1 MGAFC
6 LAEPAKDARS
16 QTKVDRD
23 SLDRMKTDLEIA
35 RDVKL
40 RPIVDVAADMGIPE
54 EFVEH
59 RGYGMAKIPLAA
71 LDEMGPPRAKYVLV
85 TAVNP
90 TPFGEGK
97 TTVSVGLAQGFT
109 RLDKQAVLTL
119 RQPSLGP
126 TFGIKGGAAGGGY
139 SQVVPMEE
147 LNLHLTGDFH
157 AVTAA
162 NNLLA
167 ALIDNH
173 IYQGN
178 QLSINIKRVT
188 WRRVMDVNDRA
199 LRNIVIGLGT
209 TLDGVPRESGF
220 DITAASELMAVLGL
234 STSLEDLR
242 ARLGR
247 IVVGFDRHSEP
258 VTAEQIDG
266 AGAMAVLLKDA
277 LNPNLVQTLEG
288 TPALIHTGPF
298 ANIAHGNSSVV
309 ADQVGIRGGDYLI
322 TEAGFGSDVGAEKFF
337 NLKCQASGLSPDVA
351 VIVATVRALKL
362 NSGKFDVRAGKPL
375 PPDMVAENPDDVM
388 AGADNLRRHIA
399 NVRQHGVT
407 PVVAVNAFPTDHA
420 SELAAIGKI
429 AEEEGCTW
437 AIARPH
443 SDGTDG
449 MVELAE
455 AVQEAAEKG
464 SNYAPLYTLDMPL
477 HEKIETIATKV
488 YGAAGVEY
496 DIKARRQL
504 ESYERHGYG
513 NLPICMAKTQYS
525 FSHDPKKLGAPTG
538 WILPIRE
545 VELVAGAGFV
555 LPLTGSIN
563 RMPGLGAHPAA
574 HSIDIN
580 EDGEVVGLS

>member
-1 MGAFC
+1 
-6 LAEPAKDARS
+6 
-16 QTKVDRD
+16 
-23 SLDRMKTDLEIA
+23 MKTDLEIA
-35 RDVKL
+35 REAKL

-54 EFVEH
+54 KFVEP
-59 RGYGMAKIPLAA
+59 RGHGMAKIPLDA

-109 RLDKQAVLTL
+109 RLGKQAVLTL

-188 WRRVMDVNDRA
+188 WRRVMDVNDRS

-209 TLDGVPRESGF
+209 TLDGIPRESGF

-234 STSLEDLR
+234 ATSLEDLR

-247 IVVGFDRHSEP
+247 IVVGFDRHAEP
-258 VTAEQIDG
+258 VTAEQVDG

-298 ANIAHGNSSVV
+298 ANIAHGNSSIV

-337 NLKCQASGLSPDVA
+337 NLKCQASGMEPDVA

-362 NSGKFDVRAGKPL
+362 NSGKFEVRAGRPL
-375 PPDMVAENPDDVM
+375 PDEMVAENPDDVM
-388 AGADNLRRHIA
+388 AGAANLRRHIA

-420 SELAAIGKI
+420 SEHAAIGKI
-429 AEEEGCTW
+429 AEEEGCAW
-437 AIARPH
+437 AIASPY
-443 SDGTDG
+443 SGGTDG

-455 AVQEAAEKG
+455 AVEEAAAQG
-464 SNYAPLYTLDMPL
+464 SNYAPLYTPDMAL

-488 YGAAGVEY
+488 YGADGVEY

-504 ESYERHGYG
+504 DSYERHGYG
-513 NLPICMAKTQYS
+513 GLPICMAKTQYS

-563 RMPGLGAHPAA
+563 RMPGLGANPAA
-574 HSIDIN
+574 HSIDLN
-580 EDGEVVGLS
+580 EEGEVVGLS